1 MLIRNADLLF
11 NDPWAFALQVSPLLV
26 ALVIGV
32 SFHEFAHAAAAT
44 VRGDFTAKRLGR
56 LTLNPKAHLSLSGSI
71 MLLIVG
77 FGWGKP
83 VPIDISRLRGG
94 RREVEFVSAA
104 GPASNVMLALAFA
117 SFFRVGLL
125 PLGGL
130 NPSGLQD
137 WLTET
142 GAFLVYLNLI
152 LAVFNLLPMPPL
164 DGGGILAG
172 LAPRSALPL
181 VRQLQKIGPI
191 VLVGVL
197 LSTYVTNLNILGTIF
212 DPVLGLTKKLIG
224 G

>member
-1 MLIRNADLLF
+1 
-11 NDPWAFALQVSPLLV
+11 VSPLLV

-94 RREVEFVSAA
+94 RRAVAFVSAA

>member
-1 MLIRNADLLF
+1 MLIRNTDLLF

-26 ALVIGV
+26 ALVIGI

-44 VRGDFTAKRLGR
+44 ARGDFTAKRLGR
-56 LTLNPKAHLSLSGSI
+56 LTLNPKAHLSLSGSL

-94 RREVEFVSAA
+94 RRAVAFVSAA
-104 GPASNVMLALAFA
+104 GPASNVLLALAFA

-172 LAPRSALPL
+172 LAPRSAMPA

-212 DPVLGLTKKLIG
+212 GPVLDLTEKLIG

>member
-1 MLIRNADLLF
+1 ML
-11 NDPWAFALQVSPLLV
+11 VV
-26 ALVIGV
+26 
-32 SFHEFAHAAAAT
+32 
-44 VRGDFTAKRLGR
+44 
-56 LTLNPKAHLSLSGSI
+56 
-71 MLLIVG
+71 VG

-94 RREVEFVSAA
+94 RRAVAFVSAA
-104 GPASNVMLALAFA
+104 GPASNVLLALAFA

-172 LAPRSALPL
+172 LAPRSALPA

-212 DPVLGLTKKLIG
+212 GPVLDLTEKLIG